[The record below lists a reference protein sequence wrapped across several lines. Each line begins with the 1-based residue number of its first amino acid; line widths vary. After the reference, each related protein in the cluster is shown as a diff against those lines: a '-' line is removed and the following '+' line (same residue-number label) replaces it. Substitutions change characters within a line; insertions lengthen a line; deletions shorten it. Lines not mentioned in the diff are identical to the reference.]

1 MWEGVSSSTSDELYC
16 LLTDKLNKF
25 GLPTKRRCS
34 TNDARTCACQGVDE
48 ETCGASYS
56 FGCSWSMYY
65 NGCKFARSK
74 DVRKFRLSVKAE
86 ETSLETSLGQL
97 LDHISPIY
105 KVLAPRSFV
114 NQTICEESAL
124 ECRLGFKPGRP
135 FSGVTVSMD
144 FCDHSHKEIHNMTD
158 GCTVVV
164 TLTKHRALT
173 KPVEEQLHVLPVYI
187 PDETDEFGS
196 KEDQDAKV
204 AKGEMDVLSK

>member
-1 MWEGVSSSTSDELYC
+1 M
-16 LLTDKLNKF
+16 
-25 GLPTKRRCS
+25 
-34 TNDARTCACQGVDE
+34 
-48 ETCGASYS
+48 
-56 FGCSWSMYY
+56 
-65 NGCKFARSK
+65 
-74 DVRKFRLSVKAE
+74 RKFRLSVKAE